1 MTDDKCQIADANEMH
16 LFVISQWQQPAEY
29 TTVRGSNKI
38 TPPGYTQ
45 RTGIIKT
52 GMPTRG

>member
-1 MTDDKCQIADANEMH
+1 MTDDQCQIADANEMH
-16 LFVISQWQQPAEY
+16 LFVISQWQQPVEY

-45 RTGIIKT
+45 RAGIVKCAMLAK
-52 GMPTRG
+52 G